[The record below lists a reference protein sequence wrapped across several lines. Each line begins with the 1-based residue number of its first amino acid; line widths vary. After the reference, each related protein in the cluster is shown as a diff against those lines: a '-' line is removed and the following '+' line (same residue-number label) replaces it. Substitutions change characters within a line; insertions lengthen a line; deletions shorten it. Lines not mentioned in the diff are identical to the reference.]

1 MASHEITYTLRDRL
15 GSVVTLTNHNNL
27 IMEHRSFDPFGK
39 PRYGTMQA
47 SPSATLWNVAGG
59 TPFTMRGFTD
69 HEHIDEA
76 QLIHMNG
83 RVYDYNLGRFL
94 SVDPFIQEPGNSQS
108 LNPYSYIMNNPLA
121 GTDPSGYVS
130 VGNLGL
136 AEGGAFCGF
145 ICAVN
150 RTILAGFTSAGD
162 NGIGAM
168 SKRAFGQQIAEL
180 GGQKDFAG
188 YTWLQDYKRNTSK
201 QVSGGTGEA
210 AEFVDNFIDNHVNHI
225 TEALMAAD
233 DVSSPVTT
241 EVRFALIEMAKTE
254 TGRGLME
261 HFIETGT
268 TLALIDTTFT
278 RTSEN
283 LTLGKAFMATYGLD
297 DLIPDTVFYTRD
309 IQGFTSVM
317 RVNNPFMLDS
327 VIQSMTL
334 DVLLVQEFGHT
345 RAGGRFGIDENNTY
359 NEVVS
364 HSLVENK
371 YRAEKGLPLRRS
383 YSKKDDIYNYMNKIN

>member
-27 IMEHRSFDPFGK
+27 ILEHRSFDPFGK

-47 SPSATLWNVAGG
+47 SSSATLWNIAGG

-188 YTWLQDYKRNTSK
+188 YTWLQGYKRNISK
-201 QVSGGTGEA
+201 PVSGGT
-210 AEFVDNFIDNHVNHI
+210 
-225 TEALMAAD
+225 
-233 DVSSPVTT
+233 
-241 EVRFALIEMAKTE
+241 
-254 TGRGLME
+254 
-261 HFIETGT
+261 
-268 TLALIDTTFT
+268 
-278 RTSEN
+278 
-283 LTLGKAFMATYGLD
+283 
-297 DLIPDTVFYTRD
+297 DTVFGDVKSGPDDPNYFLESDREGLDETL
-309 IQGFTSVM
+309 Q
-317 RVNNPFMLDS
+317 RVNELREGLDPFKTESEAAAWLN
-327 VIQSMTL
+327 
-334 DVLLVQEFGHT
+334 EN
-345 RAGGRFGIDENNTY
+345 AGDLQDRFGA
-359 NEVVS
+359 EVGAIIAKVYGDQTGFKIGMIVTSYHSNYVDLRTSKISREKMDYVDTSIKNRATWHTHSSGSPYASWGVYRDS
-364 HSLVENK
+364 HKSY
-371 YRAEKGLPLRRS
+371 YRAYVSSVGRDGKPSLSLYDAPAARAAAWPVTREAFDKANTCLIGECR
-383 YSKKDDIYNYMNKIN
+383 